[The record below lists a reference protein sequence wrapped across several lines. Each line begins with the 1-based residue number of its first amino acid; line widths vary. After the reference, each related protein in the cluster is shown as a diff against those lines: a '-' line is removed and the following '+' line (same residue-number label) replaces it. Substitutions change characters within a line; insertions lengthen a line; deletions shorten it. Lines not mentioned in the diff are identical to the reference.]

1 MLIRASAEIRQNYNK
16 ISRECKET
24 DQPIYLTKNGKGD
37 LVVMDIATYER
48 EKQQLAAQKLVL
60 EAYASEVAGV
70 GSLSNEEVF
79 SHLDRV
85 LKEIKNG

>member
-1 MLIRASAEIRQNYNK
+1 MIIRASAEIRQNYNK

-48 EKQQLAAQKLVL
+48 ETQKLTAQRLVL
-60 EAYASEVAGV
+60 EAFASEVAGV
-70 GSLSNEEVF
+70 GSFTNEEVF
-79 SHLDRV
+79 AHLDKV
-85 LKEIKNG
+85 LKEIK

>member
-1 MLIRASAEIRQNYNK
+1 MIIRASAEIRQNYNK

-48 EKQQLAAQKLVL
+48 EKQQLAAQRLVL
-60 EAYASEVAGV
+60 EAYASELAGV
-70 GSLSNEEVF
+70 KSLTNEEVF
-79 SHLDRV
+79 AHLDKV
-85 LKEIKNG
+85 LKGIK

>member
-1 MLIRASAEIRQNYNK
+1 MIIRASAEIRQNYNK
-16 ISRECKET
+16 ISKECKET

-60 EAYASEVAGV
+60 EAYASKLAGV
-70 GSLSNEEVF
+70 KSLSNEEAF
-79 SHLDRV
+79 AHFKKTL
-85 LKEIKNG
+85 EGIK

>member
-1 MLIRASAEIRQNYNK
+1 MIIRASAEIRQNYNK

-48 EKQQLAAQKLVL
+48 EKQQLAAQRLVL
-60 EAYASEVAGV
+60 EAYASELSGAKH
-70 GSLSNEEVF
+70 LSNEEVF
-79 SHLDRV
+79 SHLDKL
-85 LKEIKNG
+85 LKDLK

>member
-1 MLIRASAEIRQNYNK
+1 MIIRASAEIRQNYNK

-60 EAYASEVAGV
+60 EAYASELAGAKP
-70 GSLSNEEVF
+70 LTNEEVF
-79 SHLDRV
+79 SHFDKM
-85 LKEIKNG
+85 LKDLK

>member
-1 MLIRASAEIRQNYNK
+1 MIIRASAEIRQNYNK

-60 EAYASEVAGV
+60 EAYANELAGAK
-70 GSLSNEEVF
+70 SLTNEEAF
-79 SHLDRV
+79 AHFDSV
-85 LKEIKNG
+85 LKGLK